1 MSLYDM
7 GPCDDFQELLMDIAY
22 FKLTDM
28 AERVKYL
35 LSLRELSPHD
45 FEKNQIRSA
54 ASTIAQCSRRRFP
67 PSPL

>member
-1 MSLYDM
+1 
-7 GPCDDFQELLMDIAY
+7 MDIAY

-54 ASTIAQCSRRRFP
+54 AATIAPCSRWRSFFSP
-67 PSPL
+67 P